1 MYLYVKPRES
11 VILHA
16 LFIIGIIG
24 TIPIGNTMITFISIQ
39 KTESIVLALV
49 AILKLVIR
57 VPGDTKAEIIIPQF
71 IIVPPICG
79 E

>member
-1 MYLYVKPRES
+1 MYLFVMPRES
-11 VILHA
+11 VVLHA
-16 LFIIGIIG
+16 LFIIVIIG
-24 TIPIGNTMITFISIQ
+24 TIQIGNTMITFISSQ
-39 KTESIVLALV
+39 KTKSIVLALV